1 MNLQPTHIQRD
12 TVERWLPENLL
23 AIAKDFDVW
32 HIIATDIPEGLARSS
47 AIAVKE
53 IKNLQL
59 ESVQLLSLS
68 QSVLQIEVDAMV
80 GLSIYVNAESYQNS
94 QEVRDWV
101 GYDDQDFQGCYID
114 FDADGY
120 LPTLKCSFWRIR
132 VDDDLIKTRP
142 LAGKEADPYS
152 SSTFVSKGGPI
163 FLMLFSSHVSL
174 SYEVYEKS
182 DLLPPREWR
191 KVNYRFG

>member
-23 AIAKDFDVW
+23 AIAKDFDAW

-101 GYDDQDFQGCYID
+101 CYDDPDFQGCYID
-114 FDADGY
+114 FDADV
-120 LPTLKCSFWRIR
+120 T
-132 VDDDLIKTRP
+132 
-142 LAGKEADPYS
+142 
-152 SSTFVSKGGPI
+152 
-163 FLMLFSSHVSL
+163 VSL
-174 SYEVYEKS
+174 ELE
-182 DLLPPREWR
+182 LLKEPPMVISQRLSA
-191 KVNYRFG
+191 VSGGYGSMTIS